1 LVPEANTESAGI
13 AKERGGAWR
22 ALRDNNFRLYFAGQ
36 LCAQIGT
43 WTQRVAQAWL
53 VLELTGSAA
62 ALGSVVALQ
71 FVPLL
76 VLSVF
81 AGAVADRLPKQR
93 VLIASYAAEFTVS
106 LTIAVL
112 ALSGRIEVL
121 HVYALAFVFGLA
133 NAFERPAL
141 QALIG
146 LIVRREDLQSALG
159 LDMTLFGG
167 ARIVSTTVAGLVIAT
182 SGIGWCFLI
191 AALAFLPMIAS
202 LTRIRVR
209 SGSAKPSV
217 VMLSVGADLVAGL
230 SYVRSAPALVFPM
243 VSLTFLGLFGY
254 NLSVTLPLLAHD
266 ALAVG
271 SVGFGAMQSAMGV
284 GGLLGAVA
292 VASSRSP
299 TPRTLVL
306 AGLGFGGLLI
316 AVSTSS
322 SLALTLVLLVCVGAS
337 SIVYLT
343 NSNAFLQWRTVSE
356 FRGRVMGLYVLLV
369 TGVTPIG
376 AWITGAFAETWGIRP
391 VLGLEGAACV
401 LGALA
406 VSCITGATAG
416 SSRRSLSSHAS
427 HDNVT
432 GLFRESSVALVSQCL
447 AAIAERD
454 QHLHSFVSL
463 DPERAIA
470 EARKLDAQPN
480 LLGPLHGIPIAVKD
494 LFDVAEVPTRCELP
508 IHILRSRYHG
518 CQRSWPNFAIT
529 VR

>member
-1 LVPEANTESAGI
+1 MAPEVDAEGGRI
-13 AKERGGAWR
+13 ASGRADPWR
-22 ALRDNNFRLYFAGQ
+22 ALRDRDFRLYFSGQ
-36 LCAQIGT
+36 LSAQIGT

-53 VLELTGSAA
+53 VLELTGSAS

-76 VLSVF
+76 ALSVF

-93 VLIASYAAEFTVS
+93 VLIAAYAAEFATS

-112 ALSGRIEVL
+112 TLSGRIEVW
-121 HVYALAFVFGLA
+121 HIYALAFVFGLA

-167 ARIVSTTVAGLVIAT
+167 ARIISTTVAGLVIAT
-182 SGIGWCFLI
+182 SGMGWCFLL

-209 SGSAKPSV
+209 SEPATRSV
-217 VMLSVGADLVAGL
+217 VTLSMGADLIAGL
-230 SYVRSAPALVFPM
+230 SYVRNAPALIFPM
-243 VSLTFLGLFGY
+243 VSLMFLGLFGY

-299 TPRTLVL
+299 KPRTLVL
-306 AGLGFGGLLI
+306 AGLGFGGLLV
-316 AVSTSS
+316 AVSNSS
-322 SLALTLVLLVCVGAS
+322 SFVLTLILLVCVGAA

-343 NSNAFLQWRTVSE
+343 NSNAFLQGRTVPA

-369 TGVTPIG
+369 AGVTPIG
-376 AWITGAFAETWGIRP
+376 AGMTGALADVWGIRP
-391 VLGLEGAACV
+391 VLGVEGALCV

-406 VSCITGATAG
+406 GLGYYWTNRAVITT
-416 SSRRSLSSHAS
+416 
-427 HDNVT
+427 VT
-432 GLFRESSVALVSQCL
+432 ELQR
-447 AAIAERD
+447 IA
-454 QHLHSFVSL
+454 
-463 DPERAIA
+463 
-470 EARKLDAQPN
+470 
-480 LLGPLHGIPIAVKD
+480 
-494 LFDVAEVPTRCELP
+494 
-508 IHILRSRYHG
+508 
-518 CQRSWPNFAIT
+518 
-529 VR
+529 